1 MFANL
6 LTLPYKLAVCS
17 RLWLYQRGW
26 MPSKRLPCSV
36 VSVGNLTVGGTG
48 KTPVTMWVAQ
58 YLAEQGKQVAIL
70 SRGYKRNSRESF
82 LLVSDGNDVLA
93 GPADA
98 GDEASLMAANCPG
111 IIVAVGADRY
121 QLGLWVLEHHK
132 VDCVVLDDGFQH
144 LGLERDLNL
153 LLIDVTDFTGLK
165 GLLPFGRL
173 REPLSGA
180 KRATGV
186 IYTRAGNAD
195 NLEPVRRMVVSA
207 VGAFVPSIAIQFE
220 AQALV
225 SENGNSREKL
235 SCLQGISVLI
245 FCGIGNP
252 SSFRGLVESLGAQV
266 VDEIIFSDHMV
277 YTAETIQH
285 IQKRMDKAKVQ
296 ICVTT
301 EKDLVKVKQLQSN
314 LGSVWALS
322 LGIKFLEGQETFEKQ
337 LARV

>member
-1 MFANL
+1 MFAKL
-6 LTLPYKLAVCS
+6 LTLPYKVAVCS
-17 RLWLYQRGW
+17 RLWLYEHGW
-26 MPSKRLPCSV
+26 ISSKRLPCSV
-36 VSVGNLTVGGTG
+36 VSVGNLTAGGTG

-58 YLAEQGKQVAIL
+58 YLAGQGKQVAIL
-70 SRGYKRNSRESF
+70 SRGYKRKSRESF
-82 LLVSDGNDVLA
+82 LLVSNGNDILA

-98 GDEASLMAANCPG
+98 GDEPFLMAANCPG

-153 LLIDVTDFTGLK
+153 LLIDVTDSAGLQ

-180 KRATGV
+180 QRATGI
-186 IYTRAGNAD
+186 IYTRVGNVE
-195 NLEPVRRMVVSA
+195 NLEPIRQMVTSV
-207 VGAFVPSIAIQFE
+207 VGGLVPSIATQFE
-220 AQALV
+220 AQTLV
-225 SENGNSREKL
+225 CENGNSREHL
-235 SCLQGISVLI
+235 GCLQGISVLI

-252 SSFRGLVESLGAQV
+252 SSFRVLVEGLGARV
-266 VDEIIFSDHMV
+266 VDEIVFSDHMA
-277 YTAETIQH
+277 YTAETIRH
-285 IQKRMDKAKVQ
+285 IQKRMEKAKAQ

-301 EKDLVKVKQLQSN
+301 EKDLVKIKQLWTN
-314 LGSVWALS
+314 LESVCALS
-322 LGIKFLEGQETFEKQ
+322 LGIKFLEGQDKLEKQ

>member
-1 MFANL
+1 M
-6 LTLPYKLAVCS
+6 
-17 RLWLYQRGW
+17 
-26 MPSKRLPCSV
+26 
-36 VSVGNLTVGGTG
+36 
-48 KTPVTMWVAQ
+48 
-58 YLAEQGKQVAIL
+58 
-70 SRGYKRNSRESF
+70 
-82 LLVSDGNDVLA
+82 
-93 GPADA
+93 
-98 GDEASLMAANCPG
+98 
-111 IIVAVGADRY
+111 AVGADRY
-121 QLGLWVLEHHK
+121 RLGLWILEHHK
-132 VDCVVLDDGFQH
+132 VDCMVLDDGFQH

-207 VGAFVPSIAIQFE
+207 VGGFVPSIAIQFE

-225 SENGNSREKL
+225 SENGNSRENL

-252 SSFRGLVESLGAQV
+252 SSFRVLVESLGARV
-266 VDEIIFSDHMV
+266 VDEIVFSDHMA
-277 YTAETIQH
+277 YTAETIRH
-285 IQKRMDKAKVQ
+285 IQKRMEKAKAQV
-296 ICVTT
+296 CVTT
-301 EKDLVKVKQLQSN
+301 EKDLVKVKQLWN
-314 LGSVWALS
+314 NFGPIWALS
-322 LGIKFLEGQETFEKQ
+322 LGIKFLDGQDKLKKQ